1 MQAEMNEILS
11 RLQNIFDY
19 AISIY
24 KIFNISF
31 HNKEIVKFLNLV
43 LAFLRECRYN
53 ERNQCELRM
62 QTEGWTIL

>member
-1 MQAEMNEILS
+1 MQAEMNEILLS
-11 RLQNIFDY
+11 LQNTFDY
-19 AISIY
+19 PISFC

-31 HNKEIVKFLNLV
+31 FYKLFMKFLNLV

-53 ERNQCELRM
+53 ERNQCELRI